1 MLVYCLNKNLDGQ
14 KILQD
19 IQNLI
24 SKSPQNKDLILVIK
38 VQEIGVDNNN
48 LIPKIEYKPE
58 TSL

>member
-1 MLVYCLNKNLDGQ
+1 MLAYCLNKNLDGQ

-19 IQNLI
+19 IQKLI

-38 VQEIGVDNNN
+38 VQEVGVDNNN